1 MGSGLI
7 YLAIVIVWAAILIP
21 MFLRSRDAALED
33 RSVERFDH
41 AMSILSQQEEAEL
54 PHSPEYRAAE
64 PRKDEAS
71 HRETMPAQA
80 GRRRVTTDQA
90 AERQTGPAKRVR
102 RRPSLARR
110 RARTLITLLAL
121 TLVAALLA
129 FTPFVP
135 LWAPLPFAVLL
146 VSFVVHLRNQ
156 AVRQQRG
163 RQSPTAERLEVS
175 APEPASAEE
184 QSAQPQESARP
195 PARTEFVPGPSRA
208 VVVETKGTGAA
219 ANADSSSHPDGLLAD
234 DEAWRPNP
242 LPLPTYVT
250 APKAVR
256 PIRVI
261 DLTTPGAWTSGRLLD
276 DDSVMEDVLAEQ
288 VASDEL
294 DALLEHEAR
303 GSRSKDDASRRA
315 VGD

>member
-21 MFLRSRDAALED
+21 MFLRGRDAALED

-41 AMSILSQQEEAEL
+41 AMAILSQQEEAEL
-54 PHSPEYRAAE
+54 PQV
-64 PRKDEAS
+64 
-71 HRETMPAQA
+71 PAQPS
-80 GRRRVTTDQA
+80 RRQEVKAQVD
-90 AERQTGPAKRVR
+90 ERPLRESKPSR

-121 TLVAALLA
+121 TALFALLA

-135 LWAPLPFAVLL
+135 LWAPLPVAILL

-156 AVRQQRG
+156 AVRQQRSRKSG
-163 RQSPTAERLEVS
+163 RTEPAEPVEQPGGS
-175 APEPASAEE
+175 AAAAPELSPASE
-184 QSAQPQESARP
+184 QSERSEQRAPQQEPARP
-195 PARTEFVPGPSRA
+195 AARTEFVPGPSRA
-208 VVVETKGTGAA
+208 VVVETKGNAGAA
-219 ANADSSSHPDGLLAD
+219 STEPSSDQGGLLAD

-276 DDSVMEDVLAEQ
+276 DDLVMEDVLAEQ

-294 DALLEHEAR
+294 DALLEHESRA
-303 GSRSKDDASRRA
+303 SRSDGDPSRRA

>member
-54 PHSPEYRAAE
+54 PQAPEYRAAD
-64 PRKDEAS
+64 PRKDEAQ
-71 HRETMPAQA
+71 HRETLPAQTS
-80 GRRRVTTDQA
+80 RRRVTTDQA
-90 AERQTGPAKRVR
+90 VEQPAGPAKRVR
-102 RRPSLARR
+102 RQPSLARR

-121 TLVAALLA
+121 TVVVALLA

-163 RQSPTAERLEVS
+163 RQSPAAERLEVS
-175 APEPASAEE
+175 APERAPAEG
-184 QSAQPQESARP
+184 QSAQPHESSRP
-195 PARTEFVPGPSRA
+195 VTRTEFVPGPSRA
-208 VVVETKGTGAA
+208 VVVETKGTGAVA
-219 ANADSSSHPDGLLAD
+219 SADSTSDPDSLLAD

-303 GSRSKDDASRRA
+303 GSRSDDDASRRA